1 MTTSLHPVAPSPGEA
16 VPPSEVVPPP
26 ADDLG
31 PRPGRAPALPADER
45 RASIIAA
52 ATPLLRASGHS
63 VTTREIADAAGI
75 AEGTLFRVFDTKGD
89 LIDAVVEQALDLGDT
104 ITSIHAIDR
113 ALPLADRVRACAVVL
128 SNRLASVLDLM
139 IALRRH
145 PGAPGGPGADAN
157 RPDLRHPR
165 GHQNPA
171 HNMVLTAVA
180 EVLQPDAKHLTYRP
194 DRAAHLLWL
203 MVFAGT
209 HRMINAGDPLTP
221 DEIADVFLH
230 GITRPES

>member
-1 MTTSLHPVAPSPGEA
+1 MTTSLHPTTPPPGED
-16 VPPSEVVPPP
+16 VSPPRE
-26 ADDLG
+26 DLCQ
-31 PRPGRAPALPADER
+31 RQGRAPALPADER

-52 ATPLLRASGHS
+52 ATPLLRTAGHS

-75 AEGTLFRVFDTKGD
+75 AEGTLFRVFDTKSD
-89 LIDAVVEQALDLGDT
+89 LIDAVVEHALDLGDT
-104 ITSIHAIDR
+104 ISSISGIDPS
-113 ALPLADRVRACAVVL
+113 LPLADRVRACAVVL
-128 SNRLASVLDLM
+128 SNRLSSVLDLM

-145 PGAPGGPGADAN
+145 PGAPGGQGPDAN

-165 GHQNPA
+165 GHQNPEHQQVHA
-171 HNMVLTAVA
+171 AVA
-180 EVLQPDAKHLTYRP
+180 GILQPDAKSMSYDP

-221 DEIADVFLH
+221 DEITDVFLH
-230 GITRPES
+230 GIIRPES